1 MADKTVLKVMR
12 EIGLRCGI
20 RRRRGHRAYSSYMGR
35 VGETFENLPGRDFS
49 ASRPWEKL
57 ATDVTEFVQ
66 PWGKAYLAPV
76 LDLCGNRVV
85 SWSISLSPN
94 MEQQE
99 EMLAG
104 LWVAMPEGATPLL
117 HSDMGWQYQHS
128 GYVGQP
134 RSHGVRQSMSRK
146 GNCLDNACV
155 EGFFGHLKD
164 EFYRGREWATFEG
177 FRRDLEVDLTHWNLV
192 RSAGGADVPAPGRV
206 PAAHGGGV
214 GLVFNVS
221 KKWGAVHF
229 LAGGHISA
237 AARYGRDCREGIV
250 PQSPDAVCQRRH
262 GTSGADLGR
271 TWAARLREGWPRLF
285 PTTLEEP

>member
-1 MADKTVLKVMR
+1 MIDALSGLDGITKGDLLLAAGMPWSTYDYARKHPPRPTRPELWEAVEEVFSRTPNGCGHRQVAMCLRAELGVRVADKTVLKVMR

-35 VGETFENLPGRDFS
+35 VGETFENLLGRDFS

-104 LWVAMPEGATPLL
+104 LWEAMPEGATPTL

-128 GYVGQP
+128 GYVGQL

-164 EFYRGREWATFEG
+164 EFYRGREWPTFEG
-177 FRRDLEVDLTHWNLV
+177 FRRDLEAYLTHWNLV
-192 RSAGGADVPAPGRV
+192 RRQ
-206 PAAHGGGV
+206 AALMCLPPV
-214 GLVFNVS
+214 E
-221 KKWGAVHF
+221 
-229 LAGGHISA
+229 
-237 AARYGRDCREGIV
+237 Y
-250 PQSPDAVCQRRH
+250 QRRVE
-262 GTSGADLGR
+262 
-271 TWAARLREGWPRLF
+271 AA
-285 PTTLEEP
+285 

>member
-1 MADKTVLKVMR
+1 MIDALSGLDGVTKGDLLLAAGMPWSTYDYARKHPPRPTRPELWEAVEEVFSRTPNGCGHRQVAMCLRAELGVRVADKTVLKVMR

-35 VGETFENLPGRDFS
+35 VGETFENLLGRDFS

-104 LWVAMPEGATPLL
+104 LWEAMPEGATPLL

-128 GYVGQP
+128 GYVGQLG
-134 RSHGVRQSMSRK
+134 SHGVRQSMSRK
-146 GNCLDNACV
+146 GNCLDDACV

-177 FRRDLEVDLTHWNLV
+177 FRRDLEAYLTHWNLV
-192 RSAGGADVPAPGRV
+192 RRQ
-206 PAAHGGGV
+206 AALMCLPPV
-214 GLVFNVS
+214 E
-221 KKWGAVHF
+221 
-229 LAGGHISA
+229 
-237 AARYGRDCREGIV
+237 Y
-250 PQSPDAVCQRRH
+250 QRRME
-262 GTSGADLGR
+262 
-271 TWAARLREGWPRLF
+271 AA
-285 PTTLEEP
+285 